1 MTEWGPYCVVA
12 ALHSAA
18 VLQASKKASEAEKSL
33 MSAYNQAKA
42 KLKETYSKSEL

>member
-1 MTEWGPYCVVA
+1 MVPASHHA
-12 ALHSAA
+12 AA
-18 VLQASKKASEAEKSL
+18 LQASKKASEAEKSL